1 MHPFIKIKEMNQ
13 IRLNIFYYLL
23 MNFHFRLN
31 MRNRNNLKVQF
42 LIEIIVP
49 TFLHLIKLLCFLL
62 ILLQIFRI
70 YFMVIKGE
78 NLIGLFLFYL

>member
-31 MRNRNNLKVQF
+31 MRNRNNCKVQF